1 MTLSVFGET
10 TGFQVLKTN
19 FSYKINSLY
28 FVNYYKNIYFIT

>member
-19 FSYKINSLY
+19 FSYKINSL
-28 FVNYYKNIYFIT
+28 